1 MSYSSDIYSSS
12 SYRKIFGDA
21 PRSGR
26 VAVGSSSSP
35 SRLHSAGY
43 RSSHRTYGSPSVM
56 SSSTY
61 RRTAAPGRVFSSIPD
76 SAMDLTQ
83 STAVTNELKIIRT
96 NEKEQLQGLNDRFVS
111 FIEKVHNLEQ
121 QNKVL
126 EAEVTLLRQ
135 RHNEPSRLHELYEQ
149 EIRELRARVEELT
162 HEKSQMHL
170 DCVQMNDTLER
181 VREKLDEET
190 RMREEAEN
198 TLKGYR
204 KDVDDATLARLE
216 LEKKVESLL
225 DEIAFL
231 RKVHE
236 EELQELQSSL
246 QATQVS
252 VEMDMSKPDLAAA
265 LKDIRAQYENL
276 SARNQVQAED
286 WYHSKFASVTEAAAR
301 NQDAIKHSKEELSE
315 YRRQVQARTLE
326 IEALRG
332 HNEALERQIAE
343 MDDRHNNEI
352 GEMQDTIQ
360 QLEGALRSTKG
371 EMSRHLREYQD
382 LLNVKMALDIEIAA
396 YRKLLEG
403 EECRLSSV
411 SGAMVQSGY
420 PGFSYMSA
428 RTYTLGAYRKSKPE
442 EEEEEVEE
450 EEKEEEGEEEEGEEE
465 EGEEGEEGEDQ
476 EEGEGDEEE
485 EEEEEEE
492 KPKEKEEKEKKEEKK
507 EDKKEKESSTGKSSK
522 S

>member
-21 PRSGR
+21 PRPGR
-26 VAVGSSSSP
+26 VGLGSSSSP

-56 SSSTY
+56 SSTTY
-61 RRTAAPGRVFSSIPD
+61 RRTAAPGRVFSSMPD
-76 SAMDLTQ
+76 SGMDLTQ

-135 RHNEPSRLHELYEQ
+135 RHSEPSRLHELYEQ

-170 DCVQMNDTLER
+170 DCVQMNETLER
-181 VREKLDEET
+181 VREKLEEES
-190 RMREEAEN
+190 RLREEAEN

-236 EELQELQSSL
+236 EELQELQASL

-276 SARNQVQAED
+276 SARNQAQAED
-286 WYHSKFASVTEAAAR
+286 WYRSKFATVTEAAAR

-343 MDDRHNNEI
+343 MEDRHSNEI

-360 QLEGALRSTKG
+360 QLEAALRTTKG

-411 SGAMVQSGY
+411 GGAMVQSGY

-428 RTYTLGAYRKSKPE
+428 RTYSLGAYRRKLLQILSE
-442 EEEEEVEE
+442 LEV
-450 EEKEEEGEEEEGEEE
+450 
-465 EGEEGEEGEDQ
+465 Q
-476 EEGEGDEEE
+476 LHI
-485 EEEEEEE
+485 
-492 KPKEKEEKEKKEEKK
+492 
-507 EDKKEKESSTGKSSK
+507 SHTR
-522 S
+522 